1 MNNKRR
7 ETQHRK
13 DARLCVSNIARATIA
28 AITICIA
35 FTYAGLSAQSKG
47 FNDTVI
53 LKNGTVLTGVKA
65 VVTKDSLVVTTS
77 EGETSVFTKK
87 EVSEV
92 KKGGGG
98 NGENTTKPETKTNPS
113 SGNWS
118 GYQGTLKWEDGKR
131 KCANLKMRLPTKDE
145 LVAAYTSGLYEKW
158 QKEKSV
164 KFTWYWTSEE
174 SGNSAYYVSMV
185 DGFIGSTFKGD
196 SDYIIVRCI
205 R

>member
-7 ETQHRK
+7 DAIHRVLK
-13 DARLCVSNIARATIA
+13 ITIT
-28 AITICIA
+28 IICIA
-35 FTYAGLSAQSKG
+35 LAYTELSAQSKG

-92 KKGGGG
+92 KKSGGG
-98 NGENTTKPETKTNPS
+98 NGEKSVKTETKATMS
-113 SGNWS
+113 DGKWS
-118 GYQGTLKWEDGKR
+118 EYQGKMNLNDAIE
-131 KCANLKMRLPTKDE
+131 KCSRAGMRLPSVEEFKSACNAKMME
-145 LVAAYTSGLYEKW
+145 SWKW
-158 QKEKSV
+158 VSEGENYWVVDPSIYIYGYNILSCG
-164 KFTWYWTSEE
+164 KFSIEANT
-174 SGNSAYYVSMV
+174 NLA
-185 DGFIGSTFKGD
+185 
-196 SDYIIVRCI
+196 VRCI